1 METCTNVVKLT
12 LNLQKAYRYD
22 QTNIQP
28 RVSRIFDLIFWTTA
42 IVDARNVG

>member
-22 QTNIQP
+22 HTNIQLT
-28 RVSRIFDLIFWTTA
+28 VSWIFDLIVWTTA
-42 IVDARNVG
+42 IIDARNVG